1 MTKPGWSIARRLIG
15 DERGLALPLVAVA
28 IPVIFGS
35 TALAVDYGYVLQVQ
49 NTLQYK
55 TDAAALAGAQGLIDG
70 TYSSKAKL
78 YSASAAVGGV
88 NTISGITVP
97 APTITTKC
105 STTLTNAGV
114 ACSGSSSSNM
124 IVVTQTAKV
133 PLFFGSALKFAQ
145 MTVSATASAA
155 PGGGN
160 YPNLN
165 VMILVDNTS
174 SMTQTDP
181 NCSGK
186 TKIACAMAGVQSF
199 LGKLSPAVDY
209 VGIEVFPGV
218 TSASAQYD
226 VSNCS
231 SHSVTPVEYG
241 STGFSGSSPTD
252 TYTIVGLAK
261 CTTGTS
267 GTCYR
272 TSNGATSLNSS
283 SNLVKAVG
291 SSTTTGCMKAV
302 GRRGDLLRRCDQPG
316 AEQPSGVQDFVGRR
330 RRELAK
336 RHDPLERRR
345 RDCELPATP
354 NRSSPRRGEQH
365 AMRRSPRRKA
375 PQPRGPGSIR

>member
-1 MTKPGWSIARRLIG
+1 MTKPGWSLARRLVG

-88 NTISGITVP
+88 NTISGITVG

-199 LGKLSPAVDY
+199 LAKLSPAVDY

-241 STGFSGSSPTD
+241 ITRLQRLQSDRHVHDRRTGEVHHRNQRKLLS
-252 TYTIVGLAK
+252 
-261 CTTGTS
+261 
-267 GTCYR
+267 
-272 TSNGATSLNSS
+272 
-283 SNLVKAVG
+283 
-291 SSTTTGCMKAV
+291 
-302 GRRGDLLRRCDQPG
+302 DLQ
-316 AEQPSGVQDFVGRR
+316 
-330 RRELAK
+330 
-336 RHDPLERRR
+336 R
-345 RDCELPATP
+345 RDE
-354 NRSSPRRGEQH
+354 
-365 AMRRSPRRKA
+365 
-375 PQPRGPGSIR
+375 PQ